1 MGCVKGGLGASPR
14 LAGPRALRRRKN
26 KVCREAEKPK
36 QEKKG
41 TCLYWLTFSRVS
53 ENGNGC
59 NAVRRTVCLGISFGS
74 LARHIPNSGCAGL
87 RRRSSCPL
95 VSERL
100 RKCERKG
107 NCVLGS
113 QSLLQSL
120 RHCCMLCLRLFFL
133 KLRAPAR
140 EARRPAPRPP
150 RRGRGAFSAVG
161 APHLRRPAP
170 PLRRSW
176 PPSRPLA
183 FGGGSGPWACA
194 ARSNSPEGPCGAEV
208 GGCSRF
214 FYSKAKQAR
223 SARPC
228 YKKSRSPFL
237 FSSALVLAGAAA
249 GQYDSTPPRPA
260 RPAGSL
266 PAFRGAPLSARP
278 GVRAARPC
286 VAPPPPSRYSR
297 RAGRRASRL
306 RALGLRAAQF

>member
-1 MGCVKGGLGASPR
+1 M
-14 LAGPRALRRRKN
+14 AGPRALRRRKN

-59 NAVRRTVCLGISFGS
+59 NAVRRTVCLGIFSGS
-74 LARHIPNSGCAGL
+74 LARHIPSSGCAGL

-150 RRGRGAFSAVG
+150 RLGRGAFSAVG

-183 FGGGSGPWACA
+183 FGGGSGPWA
-194 ARSNSPEGPCGAEV
+194 ARRAQILPKGPAGQRLAV
-208 GGCSRF
+208 ARVF
-214 FYSKAKQAR
+214 FI
-223 SARPC
+223 ARPSKRAPRGLAI
-228 YKKSRSPFL
+228 KKAVRPSYFL
-237 FSSALVLAGAAA
+237 
-249 GQYDSTPPRPA
+249 PRWC
-260 RPAGSL
+260 SL
-266 PAFRGAPLSARP
+266 GRRRGNMIVP
-278 GVRAARPC
+278 
-286 VAPPPPSRYSR
+286 R
-297 RAGRRASRL
+297 RAP
-306 RALGLRAAQF
+306 LGLRARCLLSGARPYPRAPECAPLALA

>member
-1 MGCVKGGLGASPR
+1 MSRGAGGFPQIGRPASTPEKKEQ
-14 LAGPRALRRRKN
+14 GQTCGRAS
-26 KVCREAEKPK
+26 A

-53 ENGNGC
+53 ENENGC
-59 NAVRRTVCLGISFGS
+59 NAVRRTVCLGISSGS

-150 RRGRGAFSAVG
+150 PPGPPGG
-161 APHLRRPAP
+161 TPRPAP
-170 PLRRSW
+170 P
-176 PPSRPLA
+176 
-183 FGGGSGPWACA
+183 
-194 ARSNSPEGPCGAEV
+194 
-208 GGCSRF
+208 
-214 FYSKAKQAR
+214 
-223 SARPC
+223 
-228 YKKSRSPFL
+228 
-237 FSSALVLAGAAA
+237 
-249 GQYDSTPPRPA
+249 
-260 RPAGSL
+260 
-266 PAFRGAPLSARP
+266 
-278 GVRAARPC
+278 
-286 VAPPPPSRYSR
+286 
-297 RAGRRASRL
+297 
-306 RALGLRAAQF
+306 